1 MCSTQIPPQNNPY
14 LEQQFH
20 TSNMLHTP
28 KNVLDLTS
36 SRVLFTS
43 LQNVVYFCCLAPD
56 YFLLRVGSQ
65 VTSMRAGC
73 FSCKQSLSR
82 CKGRFQIRVVVNPA
96 QHQDKVKS
104 CYLHLSYHFLARGG
118 KKPQF
123 SRCRWL
129 WVFLKVVGESA
140 RTPLVFIQTT
150 GQTVNR

>member
-104 CYLHLSYHFLARGG
+104 CYLHLSYHFLARGE
-118 KKPQF
+118 KKTTVQQMQVAVSF
-123 SRCRWL
+123 FKGGGRVCQDA
-129 WVFLKVVGESA
+129 A
-140 RTPLVFIQTT
+140 RVYPDH
-150 GQTVNR
+150 RADS